1 MPLQLPHS
9 LQPKT
14 GVVEQRWLQMRLWRA
29 HHPGTGAYAN
39 GISLSVGPSNDGQPP
54 PRPDITVRR
63 HLLCRSLPWLGG
75 DNIAGCE
82 SVNPLLPTHKTY
94 WAFKKYTRTV
104 SDKNF
109 MLAVRGNW
117 ARMPGFCQ
125 GDAGTQPSTGH
136 SAQVARAFNKSQPAA
151 QRARHWRTQALS
163 PCRAVVR
170 QKMCFHTAACSAT
183 AFTPEPGCWQPGVRV
198 EAGALRERG
207 ISLQQP

>member
-1 MPLQLPHS
+1 MLRGQHCGQMPLQLPHS

-14 GVVEQRWLQMRLWRA
+14 GLVEQRWLQMRLWRA

-54 PRPDITVRR
+54 PRPDINVRR

-82 SVNPLLPTHKTY
+82 SVNPLLPTHTTY
-94 WAFKKYTRTV
+94 WAFNKYTRTV

-117 ARMPGFCQ
+117 ARMSGLLPRRRGNTAVDWPLGASRSRIQQESAGCAKGQTLADTGLIAMPSRRTPKDVFPHRRLQCNGFY
-125 GDAGTQPSTGH
+125 
-136 SAQVARAFNKSQPAA
+136 ARAWVLAAGCPSRGRRPA
-151 QRARHWRTQALS
+151 
-163 PCRAVVR
+163 
-170 QKMCFHTAACSAT
+170 
-183 AFTPEPGCWQPGVRV
+183 
-198 EAGALRERG
+198 
-207 ISLQQP
+207 